1 MFHTSYSTNFGASA
15 TKMNHSTNEEET
27 PDTNTAAVYYD
38 YTQIH
43 NIVCGMA
50 PAVLSFDPTV
60 ILAIGGGGFIPAR
73 MLRPHLKD
81 VPILAVTLEAYND
94 ETNTLKN
101 ETKAVIHQWFDT
113 SYGHG
118 AKVKGGRVLIV
129 DEIDDTRLT
138 LNTCISKLREANPE
152 AIAVAVLHN
161 KQKSKKSDIP
171 EDVLYIAG
179 ETIPDK
185 WLYYP
190 WDETKVVSST
200 S

>member
-1 MFHTSYSTNFGASA
+1 MKQCS
-15 TKMNHSTNEEET
+15 E
-27 PDTNTAAVYYD
+27 
-38 YTQIH
+38 YTY
-43 NIVCGMA
+43 
-50 PAVLSFDPTV
+50 
-60 ILAIGGGGFIPAR
+60 IL
-73 MLRPHLKD
+73 
-81 VPILAVTLEAYND
+81 T
-94 ETNTLKN
+94 
-101 ETKAVIHQWFDT
+101 
-113 SYGHG
+113 
-118 AKVKGGRVLIV
+118 VKGGRILIV

-138 LNTCISKLREANPE
+138 LNTCITKLREAKPE

-190 WDETKVVSST
+190 WDETKVVSSM

>member
-1 MFHTSYSTNFGASA
+1 MFHTSYSTNFGGNTSDSNSSVN
-15 TKMNHSTNEEET
+15 NHQTS
-27 PDTNTAAVYYD
+27 DTDTTVVHYD
-38 YTQIH
+38 YNQIH

-50 PAVLSFDPTV
+50 PAVRSFDPTL

-81 VPILAVTLEAYND
+81 VPILAVTIEAYND

-101 ETKAVIHQWFDT
+101 ETEAVIHQWFDT

-118 AKVKGGRVLIV
+118 AKVKGGRILIV

-138 LNTCISKLREANPE
+138 LNTCIKKLREANPE

-161 KQKSKKSDIP
+161 KQKLKKNDIP